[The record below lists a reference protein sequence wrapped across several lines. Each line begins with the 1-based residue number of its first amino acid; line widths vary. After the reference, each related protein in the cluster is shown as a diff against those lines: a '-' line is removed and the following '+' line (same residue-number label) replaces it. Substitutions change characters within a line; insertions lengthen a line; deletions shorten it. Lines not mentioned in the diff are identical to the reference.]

1 VGEDSINHTP
11 KDEKISLTTGTAFD
25 LVINV
30 NAESRE
36 SFTNGGY
43 KAKMNITISN
53 RKDIP
58 VEVDVIVGNYY
69 GENLKL
75 TWNTLGS
82 SLLKTSANE
91 FKVSLSEVGAGE
103 TWTGKWEENYYP

>member
-1 VGEDSINHTP
+1 MGEDSINHTP
-11 KDEKISLTTGTAFD
+11 KDENISLSTGTAFD

-36 SFTNGGY
+36 SFNNGGY

-53 RKDIP
+53 RKDVP
-58 VEVDVIVGNYY
+58 VDVEVVMGNYY
-69 GENLKL
+69 GDNLKL
-75 TWNTLGS
+75 TWNTQGS
-82 SLLKTSANE
+82 TLLKSSANE
-91 FKVSLSEVGAGE
+91 FKLNLSKLMAGE